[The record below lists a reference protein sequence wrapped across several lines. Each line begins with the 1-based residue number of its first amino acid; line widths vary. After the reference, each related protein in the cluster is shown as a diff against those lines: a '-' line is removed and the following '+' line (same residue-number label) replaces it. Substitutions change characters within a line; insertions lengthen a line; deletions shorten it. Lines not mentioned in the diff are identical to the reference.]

1 MAFMYDSGTDS
12 EAVKRVM
19 DQFEK
24 GAFSCAYCNPA
35 CREQTF
41 PVTTSSVKWP
51 AEKYEVNEYLNLYI
65 FISRSWHSCLGT
77 DQATKTDEF
86 SENGGVISNPKIR
99 FWTFI

>member
-1 MAFMYDSGTDS
+1 MRIRDPMAFMYDSGTDS

-51 AEKYEVNEYLNLYI
+51 AEKYEVNEYVNLNT
-65 FISRSWHSCLGT
+65 FISRS
-77 DQATKTDEF
+77 
-86 SENGGVISNPKIR
+86 
-99 FWTFI
+99 